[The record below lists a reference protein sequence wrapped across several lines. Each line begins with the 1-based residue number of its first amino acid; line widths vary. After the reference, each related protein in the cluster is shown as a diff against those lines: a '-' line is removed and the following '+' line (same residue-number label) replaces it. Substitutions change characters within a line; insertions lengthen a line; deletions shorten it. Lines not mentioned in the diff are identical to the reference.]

1 MFGIKP
7 GSTVHPRIQ
16 EQVTIRC
23 LLLRYWT
30 VLIKSQSLT
39 MLTLC
44 LFGIWLLGVS
54 FVFREDLVC
63 VTFSV
68 IRWQIWLKGEPM
80 NGNLGYGGHSV
91 TLLKVLMVTKEGSKG
106 RETLWFESQICHL
119 PALTHWA
126 RHFTVSSLSYPTCSS
141 WYWWQLLQRVDD

>member
-16 EQVTIRC
+16 EKVTIKC

-54 FVFREDLVC
+54 FVFREDLVYDALEGN
-63 VTFSV
+63 FSQFS
-68 IRWQIWLKGEPM
+68 I
-80 NGNLGYGGHSV
+80 
-91 TLLKVLMVTKEGSKG
+91 
-106 RETLWFESQICHL
+106 
-119 PALTHWA
+119 
-126 RHFTVSSLSYPTCSS
+126 
-141 WYWWQLLQRVDD
+141 